1 MFILFYGYNESM
13 MNDTNNSNNTC
24 GTCGRPFPQT
34 TDSKCNYNNCCLSE
48 YKYTMPACIKKKE
61 PDCMA
66 KAVIPAITVD
76 SVDGITNLANCFVH
90 VTSINTTYY
99 IDDKHRPLLV
109 WVGDVEVQLPKG
121 ISTDEQIME
130 FVKSYNLRGQKLYI
144 KMFDSSDGMNYV
156 EEFYFDKN
164 GMIYF
169 VGKHQELKELV

>member
-1 MFILFYGYNESM
+1 

-34 TDSKCNYNNCCLSE
+34 TNSKCNYNNCCLSE

-99 IDDKHRPLLV
+99 IDDKHRPMLV
-109 WVGDVEVQLPKG
+109 WAGPIEIDAYDIEANELGLRSQTLYTKINGVFTEV
-121 ISTDEQIME
+121 
-130 FVKSYNLRGQKLYI
+130 
-144 KMFDSSDGMNYV
+144 
-156 EEFYFDKN
+156 YFDRS
-164 GMIYF
+164 GTAHII
-169 VGKHQELKELV
+169 GQEA

>member
-1 MFILFYGYNESM
+1 

-99 IDDKHRPLLV
+99 IDDKHRPMLV
-109 WVGDVEVQLPKG
+109 WAGPIEIDAYDIEANELGLRSQTCYTTIPGVIGLVEA
-121 ISTDEQIME
+121 
-130 FVKSYNLRGQKLYI
+130 
-144 KMFDSSDGMNYV
+144 
-156 EEFYFDKN
+156 YFD
-164 GMIYF
+164 
-169 VGKHQELKELV
+169 HLS